1 MKSNAISC
9 LLIGQGWKQ
18 FSERKNILIFQLK
31 SVFST
36 LILNSV
42 HGKIVISYK
51 NVHNNFTNNSQVDSI
66 AGKKIWKVKMNFEP
80 SLLTHMYHLQVS
92 LNHYILNEI
101 S

>member
-42 HGKIVISYK
+42 YGNPKSEIDLNLIKLLYDLIFGNTVNCNIEI
-51 NVHNNFTNNSQVDSI
+51 NFNLDLFI
-66 AGKKIWKVKMNFEP
+66 F
-80 SLLTHMYHLQVS
+80 L
-92 LNHYILNEI
+92 
-101 S
+101 